1 MLEWLVLCCPSLLSS
16 SCRTTKRLELAGW
29 FSQYLLSLL
38 CFALVTVS
46 LFGDV
51 LRLYETL
58 VLFSLHSGRDGNAMV

>member
-1 MLEWLVLCCPSLLSS
+1 MEV
-16 SCRTTKRLELAGW
+16 AGW

-38 CFALVTVS
+38 CFAFVTVS

-58 VLFSLHSGRDGNAMV
+58 VQFLLHSHGDGNAMV